1 MKVCIIF
8 IIAAVFHLL
17 WTNDIY
23 ITTFDILIFLSIFF
37 ISYIAS
43 FCIDKYLRQRRERKN
58 FELIIQRLTEKIQ
71 NNVPS
76 EQLHTD

>member
-8 IIAAVFHLL
+8 IIAAVFYLL
-17 WTNDIY
+17 WRNDIY

-43 FCIDKYLRQRRERKN
+43 SYIGKYLRQRRERKN